1 MADTLTN
8 CLMGICTTCVAIT
21 LMNIRSKCQRP
32 IWTDAHRSTTAGRK
46 IAELAGGS
54 AEARRLD
61 QLPSSII
68 FGCQAMARDSTAIPY
83 MFSDTKRVIYVTHV
97 TRDVS
102 FKKDL
107 ENSDAV
113 IS

>member
-1 MADTLTN
+1 
-8 CLMGICTTCVAIT
+8 
-21 LMNIRSKCQRP
+21 
-32 IWTDAHRSTTAGRK
+32 
-46 IAELAGGS
+46 
-54 AEARRLD
+54 
-61 QLPSSII
+61 
-68 FGCQAMARDSTAIPY
+68 